1 MKVLAL
7 DTTGAACSVSICD
20 AGSVLAHISE
30 TIGRGHAERLA
41 PMVSEALKAAG
52 LTPKDID
59 KLAVCTGPGS
69 FTGLRVALAFA
80 KGFALPRKL
89 PVIGV
94 SSLELWARQHD
105 PEGRGKIVSLSDV
118 RRGQICWAMFDEGR
132 QVSAPITQESEAAR
146 ARIAGL
152 APGALIEDAP
162 NDTRILA
169 WFGADCSPQD
179 YPAAPLYSRP
189 PDAKLAGGK
198 SLPQ

>member
-20 AGSVLAHISE
+20 AGAVLAHKSE

-41 PMVSEALKAAG
+41 PMAGEVLKAAG
-52 LTPKDID
+52 LTPRDID

-94 SSLELWARQHD
+94 CALELWAREKD
-105 PEGRGKIVSLSDV
+105 AEAARKIVSLSDV
-118 RRGQICWAMFDEGR
+118 RRGQICWALYEKSV
-132 QVSAPITQESEAAR
+132 QIKAPQTQEAEQAR
-146 ARIAGL
+146 AQIA
-152 APGALIEDAP
+152 ALRPDEIIEDAP
-162 NDTRILA
+162 IDTRILA
-169 WFGADCSPQD
+169 WLGAALSPQD